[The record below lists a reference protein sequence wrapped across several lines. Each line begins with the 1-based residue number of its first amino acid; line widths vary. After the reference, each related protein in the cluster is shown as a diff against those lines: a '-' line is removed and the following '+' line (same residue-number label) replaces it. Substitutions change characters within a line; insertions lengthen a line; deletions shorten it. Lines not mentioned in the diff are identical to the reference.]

1 MALLNRYLVLREHDG
16 NKIGTVI
23 SLTPEIGTKRLKM
36 GLVRMIEDGN
46 ARHVD
51 VKRSDDGGIDFYSRN
66 NGESVIKVTSDGV
79 RGEDVS
85 EIVNNINSLQ
95 AENTNL
101 VNNVIPTKAN
111 KNNTIYTSPNLFDL
125 NKAFFDFGI
134 NLTTGKRYPAAGGV
148 VIEKIPVDPTSHYV
162 LYTLNAAGSK
172 YLVPTGRFVWFD
184 AAGAF
189 ISSGSFSASGGTYV
203 SGYVDADII
212 PPANAAFISLAI
224 YTYPDYP
231 TFKSKKPIFGKLTS
245 YPSRENL
252 VYEPSNSKVRDMVVS
267 IDNPLYGKTMYGDG
281 DSIAYGSGTGI
292 SYLNLIADSNGMIL
306 TKAAVA
312 GTTIAVRD
320 GRTDSILERLKLQ
333 ANNTYDIMLIEG
345 GINDMFTSV
354 PLGTLSSGYSAT
366 LDETTFIGAMESLCK
381 ELNTNHFGSK
391 VLFVLCHRKIGTF
404 AASQATY
411 WAAAI
416 TAFEKWSIPYINM
429 MKETNLAAWN
439 DTIGA
444 AYFVEVAGTHPTLN
458 TYKQFYVPLIE
469 AKLKTL

>member
-1 MALLNRYLVLREHDG
+1 MAK
-16 NKIGTVI
+16 NKDKIARAMIG
-23 SLTPEIGTKRLKM
+23 
-36 GLVRMIEDGN
+36 
-46 ARHVD
+46 
-51 VKRSDDGGIDFYSRN
+51 
-66 NGESVIKVTSDGV
+66 
-79 RGEDVS
+79 
-85 EIVNNINSLQ
+85 SLQ
-95 AENTNL
+95 AENANL
-101 VNNVIPTKAN
+101 VNNIIPTKAN

-125 NKAFFDFGI
+125 NKAFFGFGI
-134 NLTTGKRYPAAGGV
+134 NLATGKRYSVAGSA

-162 LYTLNAAGSK
+162 LYTLNVAGSQ
-172 YLVPTGRFVWFD
+172 YVVPTGRFAWFD

-189 ISSGSFSASGGTYV
+189 ISSGSFSPSGGTYV

-212 PPANAAFISLAI
+212 PPANAAFISLGI

-281 DSIAYGSGTGI
+281 DSIAYGSGTGQ

-391 VLFVLCHRKIGTF
+391 CLFLLVHRKLEYNT
-404 AASQATY
+404 QETY

-416 TAFEKWSIPYINM
+416 SALEKWCIPYIDLR
-429 MKETNLAAWN
+429 KQTNLAAWN
-439 DTIGA
+439 DTIGE